1 MSTSLLYHAF
11 GVRGYEYRSTE
22 YVGGGLMMVIEQPRE
37 KLCCS
42 QCGGK
47 EVHAKGGVTREFRS
61 LPIGGKPVRLRMKVP
76 RVLCRTCLVERQVSI
91 GFAEAKKS
99 YTRAFARY
107 VIELAGRM
115 TLADVSRHLQI
126 GWDTVKGI
134 VGDDLQRRFDKP
146 KLRTLKRIAIDEV
159 YLGKQHK
166 YLTIV
171 MDLDSGRIVFVGD
184 GKGEKSLE
192 PFWRRLK
199 HSRAKIAAV
208 AADLSPAYSAA
219 IRKNLPKAKLVF
231 DRFHLVKLLN
241 EHLTDLRRELHREA
255 TDKLHKKVLKGTRWL
270 LLKHAEDLEES
281 RNERERLNEALK
293 LNESLAIA
301 YYLKEDLAQVWQ
313 QAGKIGGRIILNHWI
328 ATAEASGIKQ
338 LMKFARTLQIHR
350 EGILNWYDHP
360 ISTGPLEGTNNK
372 IKLLQRQAYGYRDL
386 PFFKL
391 KLLALHNSQHA
402 LVG

>member
-22 YVGGGLMMVIEQPRE
+22 YAKGGLTMTIVQPRE
-37 KLCCS
+37 ALCCS
-42 QCGGK
+42 QCGGRK
-47 EVHAKGGVTREFRS
+47 VHAKGGVTRVFRS
-61 LPIGGKPVRLRMKVP
+61 LPIGGKLVRLRMTVP
-76 RVLCRTCLVERQVSI
+76 RVLCRTCFVDRQVKI
-91 GFAEAKKS
+91 GFADPKKS
-99 YTRAFARY
+99 YTRSFARY
-107 VIELAGRM
+107 VIELAEMM
-115 TLADVSRHLQI
+115 TLSDVARHLEI
-126 GWDTVKGI
+126 SWDIVKDI
-134 VGDDLQRRFDKP
+134 VDDDLQRRFAKP
-146 KLRTLKRIAIDEV
+146 KLRSLKRIAIDEI
-159 YLGKQHK
+159 YLGKRHK

-171 MDLDSGRIVFVGD
+171 LDLDRGAIVFVGD

-192 PFWRRLK
+192 PFWNRLS

-219 IRKNLPKAKLVF
+219 IRQNLPQAQLVF

-241 EHLTDLRRELHREA
+241 EHLTELRRELHREA
-255 TDKLHKKVLKGTRWL
+255 TDQLQKQVLKGTRWL
-270 LLKHAEDLEES
+270 LLKRSDDLDPQ
-281 RNERERLNEALK
+281 RNERQRLKEALQ
-293 LNESLAIA
+293 LNESLATA
-301 YYLKEDLAQVWQ
+301 YYLKEDLAQVWM
-313 QAGKIGGRIILNHWI
+313 QAGKVGGRIVLDHWI
-328 ATAEASGIKQ
+328 ADAESSGIKQ

>member
-1 MSTSLLYHAF
+1 MLYHAF

-22 YVGGGLMMVIEQPRE
+22 YAKGGVTRTIEQPRQA
-37 KLCCS
+37 LCCS
-42 QCGGK
+42 PCGGRH
-47 EVHAKGGVTREFRS
+47 VHAKGGVTREFRS
-61 LPIGGKPVRLRMKVP
+61 LPIGGKPVRLRLTVP
-76 RVLCRTCLVERQVSI
+76 RVLCRTCFVDRPVKI
-91 GFAEAKKS
+91 GFADPKKS
-99 YTRAFARY
+99 YTRSFARS
-107 VIELAGRM
+107 VIELAGMM
-115 TLADVSRHLQI
+115 TLADVARHLQI
-126 GWDTVKGI
+126 RWDIVKGI
-134 VGDDLQRRFDKP
+134 VGDDLERRFAKP
-146 KLRTLKRIAIDEV
+146 KRRSLKRIAIDEID
-159 YLGKQHK
+159 LGKRHQ

-171 MDLDSGRIVFVGD
+171 RDLDRGAIVFVGD

-192 PFWRRLK
+192 PFGNRLR

-219 IRKNLPKAKLVF
+219 IRKNLPEAQLVF

-241 EHLTDLRRELHREA
+241 ERLTELRRERHREA
-255 TDKLHKKVLKGTRWL
+255 TDKLHQKVLKGTRWL
-270 LLKHAEDLEES
+270 LLKHSADLDPK
-281 RNERERLNEALK
+281 RHERQRLKEALQ
-293 LNESLAIA
+293 LNASLATA
-301 YYLKEDLAQVWQ
+301 DYLKEDLAQIWQ
-313 QAGKIGGRIILNHWI
+313 QPGKVSARIILDQGI
-328 ATAEASGIKQ
+328 ADAESSGIRQ